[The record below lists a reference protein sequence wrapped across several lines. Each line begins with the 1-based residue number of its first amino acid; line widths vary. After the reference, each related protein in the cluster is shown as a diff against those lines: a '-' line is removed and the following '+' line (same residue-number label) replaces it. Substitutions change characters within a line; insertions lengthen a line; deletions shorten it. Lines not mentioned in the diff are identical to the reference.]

1 MCLSNWS
8 LRQLIRLY
16 AHTTARF
23 DVLRTGKNYFSTGI
37 VMDKDFSSSTKRV
50 LFHFPKTKTK
60 YDEWIEIGSS
70 RISPFN
76 TKQDFS
82 KEKRAKK
89 SGQANARTIG
99 SAAKGKVLDTGTKKK
114 VATNKVHPT
123 EEVSSGKHQPPK
135 ASMEMAAKSGL
146 GVQRE
151 EAAATSISLEKSSN
165 DATNSAEDGTKAAS
179 VFVNGS
185 PGACHWQIG
194 QDVVSFAPNA
204 SVSEKKSAT

>member
-1 MCLSNWS
+1 
-8 LRQLIRLY
+8 
-16 AHTTARF
+16 
-23 DVLRTGKNYFSTGI
+23 
-37 VMDKDFSSSTKRV
+37 MDKDFSSSTKRV
-50 LFHFPKTKTK
+50 LFHFPKTETK

-123 EEVSSGKHQPPK
+123 EEVSSGKHQSPK
-135 ASMEMAAKSGL
+135 ASMEMAASGFR
-146 GVQRE
+146 GKKQRLR
-151 EAAATSISLEKSSN
+151 ASLSRSRRTMRQTVLKM
-165 DATNSAEDGTKAAS
+165 ARKQLR
-179 VFVNGS
+179 FL
-185 PGACHWQIG
+185 
-194 QDVVSFAPNA
+194 
-204 SVSEKKSAT
+204 